1 MRRAKQQELNLYL
14 GKRGGARPGAG
25 RPRSPNRRIPH
36 TGRDPFR
43 KTQPCHVTLR
53 VRRGLQSLRL
63 GHVLRA
69 IEETFRRG
77 RAREDFRLVHYSI
90 QGNHAHLVVEAD
102 GPEALGRGMKSIAS
116 RFALAVNR
124 SLKRHGPVLYDRYH
138 FRVMKTPT
146 DVRNVLRY
154 VLLNGRKHWMES
166 LRRRGKDVSASAR
179 AKMRALL
186 DPPPPRAGS
195 TAGATGGSSTGRRRR
210 GLAPCR
216 RWRSP
221 RPGCSSTDGGCSGC
235 SIPATRRAPGPSSGR
250 DPADRPSGRAPPRHL
265 AEP

>member
-1 MRRAKQQELNLYL
+1 
-14 GKRGGARPGAG
+14 
-25 RPRSPNRRIPH
+25 
-36 TGRDPFR
+36 
-43 KTQPCHVTLR
+43 

-186 DPPPPRAGS
+186 DPASSARWFDGWRDGWKLDRSPPPGFGS
-195 TAGATGGSSTGRRRR
+195 MPAVALPETWLLEHGWRLL
-210 GLAPCR
+210 GLLDP
-216 RWRSP
+216 S
-221 RPGCSSTDGGCSGC
+221 D
-235 SIPATRRAPGPSSGR
+235 APGP
-250 DPADRPSGRAPPRHL
+250 RPV
-265 AEP
+265 